1 MKRIMCRKSI
11 FIIGIVLIFLIIQC
25 ITNNVN
31 AFPLEKPEEGTYFRW
46 NTSVLGNVDVEEFI
60 RIMDENLQDK
70 NVYNSN
76 NEIVNGSDMLA
87 TGMYF
92 NMNNKKYIVVVKG
105 DVNGNGTVTVTD
117 LSILKQL
124 YIGMKELNYENMKAA
139 DMNND
144 SQISITDIS
153 LLKMFLVGF
162 DLPDEA
168 TDPDDD
174 RPKLDGDIE
183 IIKSTDKVSPELTIT
198 INWPD
203 GTNLDGCTKKYS
215 LDGGETYQEYT
226 EPIIIDKNAYFIA
239 TYFDKDGNTI
249 GESAILIENIDNIPP
264 NDFDFTSAVTSSSIE
279 IIASTGDTLKDYN
292 GNLIQNEYTGVYKY
306 LYKLDDG
313 EWQENNVFTGLKAD
327 TEYKVYVKAV
337 DYAGNEKEATNNG
350 LVVRTESL
358 LDPTEEGNR
367 ILVSYDI
374 TEPTSSNVTVT
385 FSFENEEM
393 INKYNIQYQ
402 VGNTE
407 GEWVTG
413 TRYIASQNCVIYA
426 RLIDNNSQTSSEYVT
441 ANVTN
446 IDKLKPLE
454 FTPTFEYNDI
464 DDKTIIRVDTE
475 DAPADDKNMCSGI
488 NYYTYYSIY
497 QDGSIKVGN
506 SSQVKEN
513 YQEYNGNLAADE
525 GENPIIG
532 FIVDAVDKAGNVRR
546 SNTLYLKDA
555 EISDTELGIGNF
567 NEGPGNVTIQGADK
581 SYNNPVIPVGFKAV
595 ETDDASWGPYLPG
608 GWDNGLVIEDR
619 VGNQFIWVPV
629 PCEEGTSGVD
639 AIDNLML
646 NNREIYTINVGELE
660 ILEDDIPLGI
670 ESEEADET
678 GKYGYNYKAEIIEQ
692 IEEYQG
698 FYIAR
703 YEAGRKDG
711 ILAVQKGLET
721 VNMVTYNEARGMA
734 ESMYKNPY
742 VISGLPTGVHW
753 DLLASWVAQEYGMD
767 YIISTGKSDGN
778 ISTNTF
784 KFTGRYAE
792 GPDFGSGEVRGP
804 YKYGENITKEV
815 DQEILLATGLV
826 EKFKIKNAYDFY
838 GNVWEYTTEHI
849 IHNGVSG
856 NNARGADYYWE
867 GVGTTLKNS
876 AGILY
881 RGFVPDGDARNE
893 GGFRPVLFL
902 SEGDAN
908 VEGDFNRTIDG
919 GKATYNNPIIPAGY
933 EPLDTANAKWGDGTT
948 SAVDWDKGL
957 VIVDEAGNEFVW
969 VPVDGNNVKYE
980 TWLDVYL
987 RHDEVGASEIAS
999 ALENLGFTEDTTV
1012 NNFGGFYIARYETSL
1027 DSEGNAQT
1035 KENQI
1040 VKTNIS
1046 YNEAVELTDN
1056 FKTGITSKAGIITGK
1071 QWDTTLRWIANELG
1085 EEVVTTNS
1093 SSIGNYNSSIANTGE
1108 KSAKNIFD
1116 IAGNAWEITSETYE
1130 GKIVYRG
1137 GAATETGE
1145 SAPVGYRGAYDK
1157 DFMDEGTSY
1166 RMVLYV
1172 KQDNYKPE
1180 DVQVPEDN
1188 PGYASSTETM
1198 ITFESSTSNWT
1209 NSDVTVNMSTN
1220 TGLEIRYAV
1229 TPVSTNESGE
1239 WIVGNSV
1246 KVTENSII
1254 TAKLFD
1260 QNGTAKS
1267 TVVIYGVF
1275 NIDKT
1280 LPKEF
1285 TPTVTLEGNRVRIKH
1300 STTDDESG
1308 IKHYYFFMDNGISIR
1323 DVSTETEVVSKT
1335 LPIGKHQIYVVAEDN
1350 AGNMRASSKIT
1361 VEVSTSY
1368 LRDIAK
1374 PGDYVTAKISSDI
1387 YNYKEQV
1394 LQLKNINHS
1403 NAVIVFETK
1412 ELDWEYVD
1420 VSDHNAG
1427 VIEYCIGRSKTSI
1440 NTSWFYD
1447 LYNKAMITGGSGTST
1462 DPYTVNF
1469 EWIIFTQ
1476 FS

>member
-1 MKRIMCRKSI
+1 MKRSSKKI
-11 FIIGIVLIFLIIQC
+11 FIICMILIF
-25 ITNNVN
+25 ITMMFVSNKVN
-31 AFPLEKPEEGTYFRW
+31 AFPLEKPDGETYFRW
-46 NTSVLGNVDVEEFI
+46 NTSVLGNVDVKEFI
-60 RIMDENLQDK
+60 NIMDENLQDK
-70 NVYNSN
+70 NIYNSN
-76 NEIVNGSDMLA
+76 NEAVNENEKIA

-92 NMNNKKYIVVVKG
+92 NFNNKKYIIVVKG

-124 YIGMKELNYENMKAA
+124 YIGMLELKYENMKAA

-144 SQISITDIS
+144 NQISVTDIS

-162 DLPDEA
+162 ELPDEV

-174 RPKLDGDIE
+174 RPQLDGDIE

-198 INWPD
+198 INWPS

-215 LDGGETYQEYT
+215 LDGGKTYEEYT
-226 EPIIIDKNAYFIA
+226 GPITINENAYFIA

-249 GESAILIENIDNIPP
+249 GESALVVDNIDNVAP
-264 NDFDFTSAVTSSSIE
+264 NDFDFTSEVTSSSIE
-279 IIASTGDTLKDYN
+279 IVASTEDTLKDYT
-292 GNLIQNEYTGVYKY
+292 GNLIQNEFTGVYKY

-313 EWQENNVFTGLKAD
+313 EWQENNVFTGLKSD

-358 LDPTEEGNR
+358 LDPTEEGSR

-393 INKYNIQYQ
+393 VNKYNIQYQ
-402 VGNTE
+402 VGSTE

-413 TRYIASQNCVIYA
+413 TRYIASQNCTIYA
-426 RLIDNNSQTSSEYVT
+426 RLIDNNSQTSSKYVT
-441 ANVTN
+441 ANVAN

-454 FTPTFEYNDI
+454 FTPTFEYNDSE
-464 DDKTIIRVDTE
+464 DKTIIRASTE
-475 DAPADDKNMCSGI
+475 DAPADDKNICSGI
-488 NYYTYYSIY
+488 AYYTYYNLY
-497 QDGSIKVGN
+497 KDGTIEAGN
-506 SSQVKEN
+506 NAQVKE
-513 YQEYNGNLAADE
+513 EYKEYDGDLSKAE
-525 GENPIIG
+525 GENVIIG
-532 FIVDAVDKAGNVRR
+532 IIVDAIDNAGNIRK
-546 SNTLYLKDA
+546 SNTLYIKDA
-555 EISDTELGIGNF
+555 EIADNELGIGNI

-595 ETDDASWGPYLPG
+595 ETDDASWGPYLPS

-619 VGNQFIWVPV
+619 LGNQFIWVPV

-639 AIDNLML
+639 AIDNLMQ
-646 NNREIYTINVGELE
+646 NNREIYTVNEGELK
-660 ILEDDIPLGI
+660 ILEDDVPLGI
-670 ESEEADET
+670 ESEEADEI

-711 ILAVQKGLET
+711 ILSVQEGLET

-734 ESMYKNPY
+734 ESMYRNPY

-753 DLLASWVAQEYGMD
+753 DLLSAWVAQEYGMD
-767 YIISTGKSDGN
+767 YIISTGKNDGN
-778 ISTNTF
+778 VSTNTF
-784 KFTGRYAE
+784 EFTGRYAE
-792 GPDFGSGEVRGP
+792 GPDFGSGELRGP

-815 DQEILLATGLV
+815 DQEILLTTGIV
-826 EKFKIKNAYDFY
+826 EEFKIKNAYDLY

-856 NNARGADYYWE
+856 NNARGADYYWQ

-876 AGILY
+876 SGILY
-881 RGFVPDGDARNE
+881 RGFVDEGDARNE

-919 GKATYNNPIIPAGY
+919 GKATYKNPVIPAGY
-933 EPLDTANAKWGDGTT
+933 EPLNTNEANWGDGTT

-957 VIVDEAGNEFVW
+957 VIVDKAGNEFVW

-987 RHDEVGASEIAS
+987 KHDEVGPSDIS
-999 ALENLGFTEDTTV
+999 SVLENLGFTEDTTV

-1027 DSEGNAQT
+1027 DTDGNAQT
-1035 KENQI
+1035 KENQV
-1040 VKTNIS
+1040 VKTNIT
-1046 YNEAVELTDN
+1046 YNEAVDLTDN

-1085 EEVVTTNS
+1085 EDVVTTNS
-1093 SSIGNYNSSIANTGE
+1093 SSIGNYNSSIADTGE
-1108 KSAKNIFD
+1108 RSVKNIFD
-1116 IAGNAWEITSETYE
+1116 IAGNAWELTSETYD

-1172 KQDNYKPE
+1172 KHDNYNPE

-1188 PGYASSTETM
+1188 PGYSSATGSI
-1198 ITFESSTSNWT
+1198 ITFEPSTSSWT
-1209 NSDVTVNMSTN
+1209 NSDVTVNISTKTGLDIRYTVTPLSTN
-1220 TGLEIRYAV
+1220 K
-1229 TPVSTNESGE
+1229 PGE
-1239 WIVGNSV
+1239 WITGNSA

-1254 TAKLFD
+1254 SAKLFD
-1260 QNGTAKS
+1260 SKGNAKS
-1267 TVVIYGVF
+1267 SVVTYVVK
-1275 NIDKT
+1275 NIDKI

-1285 TPTVTLEGNRVRIKH
+1285 TPTVTLEGNKVRIKH
-1300 STTDDESG
+1300 STTDNESG
-1308 IKHYYFFMDNGISIR
+1308 IKHYYFFMDNGVTIR
-1323 DVSTETEVVSKT
+1323 DISTENEVVSKA
-1335 LPIGKHQIYVVAEDN
+1335 LPLGKHQIYVVAEDN

-1361 VEVSTSY
+1361 VEVPTSY

-1374 PGDYVTAKISSDI
+1374 PGDYVTAKISSNI